1 VYALEIAGE
10 TDEAL
15 RVAQEAVARSPQSAW
30 LWKSTAW
37 HLHQRG
43 HTELAAAAIDRAL
56 ACASPADLEAQEHFL
71 DVRADILRET
81 NLLEAVRSA
90 ISSYLVRRNEARFV
104 QWLQVS
110 GTAVTAELIAK
121 SLNALGVSAEER
133 ERIERLYGTATA
145 SPSSD
150 TMKVLD
156 THLTQIINL
165 ARAAGADP
173 VLLSYPFHSQDL
185 ETLASRVASRT
196 AAGWINIRE
205 LFDAR
210 LKTTAR
216 EELFVPDGHLSD
228 KGYHLVASV
237 IAADARQRLSR
248 DRTRQEAAQ
257 TLTVSAL
264 TTQRLS

>member
-1 VYALEIAGE
+1 
-10 TDEAL
+10 
-15 RVAQEAVARSPQSAW
+15 
-30 LWKSTAW
+30 
-37 HLHQRG
+37 LHQRG
-43 HTELAAAAIDRAL
+43 STDQAAAAIDQAL
-56 ACASPADLEAQEHFL
+56 ACASPDDLEALEHFL
-71 DVRADILRET
+71 DVRADILRQAKP
-81 NLLEAVRSA
+81 LEAIRSA

-110 GTAVTAELIAK
+110 GETVTSELIAK
-121 SLNALGVSAEER
+121 SLNGLDVSPEGR
-133 ERIERLYGTATA
+133 ERIERLYRTATA
-145 SPSSD
+145 SPSSE

-156 THLTQIINL
+156 THLTQIISL

-185 ETLASRVASRT
+185 EALASRVASRT

-210 LKTTAR
+210 LKTTPR

-237 IAADARQRLSR
+237 VAADARQRLSR
-248 DRTRQEAAQ
+248 DRTRQQAAQ
-257 TLTVSAL
+257 ALMVSAL